1 MQFSVVA
8 FSGSFASRADCGARP
23 YILGMKLPFRPRA
36 THLLLAIDLMGTALF
51 AAEGASTAVQARLDL
66 LGMLALAFVTAV
78 GGGIV
83 RDVLIGDI
91 PPSSIRNWYY
101 PAVALASGAAV
112 FALHAYIPSI
122 HPWLLLT
129 LDAAGLSLFAV
140 AGATKALEFK
150 LHPLLATM
158 MGGITGVGGGTIR
171 DLLIGQVPKVL
182 RSDIY
187 AAAALFGA
195 AITVLCLRLK
205 VNEVVASSLGIAGC
219 FALRMLAVY
228 HHWNLP
234 GASA

>member
-1 MQFSVVA
+1 M
-8 FSGSFASRADCGARP
+8 RP
-23 YILGMKLPFRPRA
+23 QA
-36 THLLLAIDLMGTALF
+36 AHLLLAIDLVGTAVF

-66 LGMLALAFVTAV
+66 LGMLVLAFVTAL

-83 RDVLIGDI
+83 RDLLIGDV
-91 PPSSIRNWYY
+91 PPGAIRNWKY
-101 PAVALASGAAV
+101 AATALASGAAV
-112 FALHAYIPSI
+112 FLLHAYFAGMN
-122 HPWLLLT
+122 PWLVVT

-182 RSDIY
+182 RSDVY

-195 AITVLCLRLK
+195 AVAILCLKLRM
-205 VNEVVASSLGIAGC
+205 NAVVANCCGIVSC

-228 HHWNLP
+228 YHWNLP
-234 GASA
+234 GAGR

>member
-1 MQFSVVA
+1 MKFA
-8 FSGSFASRADCGARP
+8 FP
-23 YILGMKLPFRPRA
+23 PRA
-36 THLLLAIDLMGTALF
+36 AHLLLTIDLVGTAVF
-51 AAEGASTAVQARLDL
+51 AAEGASTAVEAHLDL
-66 LGMLALAFVTAV
+66 LGMLVLGFVTAL

-83 RDVLIGDI
+83 RDLLIGDV
-91 PPSSIRNWYY
+91 PPSSIRNWRYA
-101 PAVALASGAAV
+101 AVALSTSAAV
-112 FALHAYIPSI
+112 FVLHAYTTAMNA
-122 HPWLLLT
+122 WLVTT

-195 AITVLCLRLK
+195 AVTLLCLRLR
-205 VNEVVASSLGIAGC
+205 VNAVAANISGIVAC

-228 HHWNLP
+228 YHWNLP
-234 GASA
+234 AAATP

>member
-1 MQFSVVA
+1 L
-8 FSGSFASRADCGARP
+8 SGCEHSFYSRD
-23 YILGMKLPFRPRA
+23 MKFAIRPRA
-36 THLLLAIDLMGTALF
+36 AQLLLAIDLVGTALF
-51 AAEGASTAVQARLDL
+51 AAEGAAAAVQARLDL
-66 LGMLALAFVTAV
+66 LGMLVLGFVTAL
-78 GGGIV
+78 GGGII
-83 RDVLIGDI
+83 RDLLIGDV
-91 PPSSIRNWYY
+91 PPSSIRNWKY
-101 PAVALASGAAV
+101 ATVALLSAAAV
-112 FALHAYIPSI
+112 FVLHAYTSFLNS
-122 HPWLLLT
+122 WLVIT

-140 AGATKALEFK
+140 AGATKALEFR

-195 AITVLCLRLK
+195 AVTLLCLRLG
-205 VNEVVASSLGIAGC
+205 VNAVVANLSGIVAC

-234 GASA
+234 AAAS

>member
-1 MQFSVVA
+1 
-8 FSGSFASRADCGARP
+8 
-23 YILGMKLPFRPRA
+23 MKSDLRPRA
-36 THLLLAIDLMGTALF
+36 AYLLLAIDLVGTALF

-66 LGMLALAFVTAV
+66 LGILVLGFTTAL
-78 GGGIV
+78 GGGII
-83 RDVLIGDI
+83 RDLLIGDV
-91 PPSSIRNWYY
+91 PPSSIRNWIYA
-101 PAVALASGAAV
+101 AVALASAAGV
-112 FALHAYIPSI
+112 FVLHATTVTMNSWWIIS
-122 HPWLLLT
+122 
-129 LDAAGLSLFAV
+129 LDAAGLSFFAI

-195 AITVLCLRLK
+195 AITILCLKLRM
-205 VNEVVASSLGIAGC
+205 NPVVASTSGIVGC

-228 HHWNLP
+228 YHWNLP
-234 GASA
+234 RAVG